1 MAGNKSNEQTGR
13 RAATAASKTLSDP
26 HASAREKSA
35 AASALA
41 QVGRHAV
48 THAQAASAAGKDLRD
63 PHSTARE
70 RSAAASAL
78 AQTPNKK
85 KP

>member
-1 MAGNKSNEQTGR
+1 MATNKRNEMTGP
-13 RAATAASKTLSDP
+13 RAASAASKVLSNP
-26 HASAREKSA
+26 HSTAREKSA
-35 AASALA
+35 AASALS
-41 QVGRHAV
+41 QVGRQAV
-48 THAQAASAAGKDLRD
+48 TQPKAASAAGKDLRN